1 MPGENF
7 QRHIISEINRVVLGK
22 SRQVE
27 LALICL
33 ASAGHLL
40 IEDIPGMGK
49 TTLAK
54 TLAKVFGLAF
64 KRVQFT
70 NDLLPADITGMNVF
84 DTTTQAFRF
93 HPGPVFS
100 QVLLADEINRAP
112 PKTQSALLEAMEELQ
127 VTVDGQS
134 HRLEPPF
141 SVIATQNPLE
151 MAGTYPL
158 PESQMDRFMM
168 RISLGYPA
176 PEAERTLLER
186 KQQEPEVQTLGSPEK
201 LLEIQRQTREIHV
214 SDTLLD
220 QVQQLL
226 RQTREP
232 GRFVHGLSPRA
243 GQQLLR
249 AAQARAWWQE
259 RDFVIPEDLQQ
270 VFPAVAGH
278 RLIAASMEQDVQ
290 QDLEE
295 MARALPATA

>member
-22 SRQVE
+22 SQQVE
-27 LALICL
+27 QALICL

-100 QVLLADEINRAP
+100 QILLADEINRAP

-176 PEAERTLLER
+176 PEAERALLER
-186 KQQEPEVQTLGSPEK
+186 KHRDPEVQTLGSPEK
-201 LLEIQRQTREIHV
+201 LLEIQQQTREIHV
-214 SDTLLD
+214 SDTVLD
-220 QVQQLL
+220 LVQQLL

-249 AAQARAWWQE
+249 AAQARAWWQT

-290 QDLEE
+290 QNLEE
-295 MARALPATA
+295 MALALPTTA

>member
-22 SRQVE
+22 SQQVE
-27 LALICL
+27 QALICL

-100 QVLLADEINRAP
+100 QILLADEINRAP

-168 RISLGYPA
+168 RIPLGYPA
-176 PEAERTLLER
+176 PEAERALLER
-186 KQQEPEVQTLGSPEK
+186 KHRDPEVQTLGSPEK
-201 LLEIQRQTREIHV
+201 LLEIQQQTREIHV
-214 SDTLLD
+214 SDTVLD
-220 QVQQLL
+220 LVQQLL

-249 AAQARAWWQE
+249 AAQARAWWQT

-290 QDLEE
+290 QNLEE
-295 MARALPATA
+295 MALALPTTA